1 MSVNLTW
8 PCVKLLFLS
17 GILFSLCSAQAA
29 PPSPKHLHP
38 HCLLGA
44 QGQPRHRQAVSGLQQ
59 RLHCESIQALRPR
72 AVLAH
77 GEFYLLSELPVPVH
91 KQICFCLKTFPHKRL
106 PSSEDCSLR
115 LISKIF
121 WNRGWDY
128 IINSVSLSEA
138 VGRCCFRLLHNS
150 QKD

>member
-8 PCVKLLFLS
+8 LCVKLLLLS
-17 GILFSLCSAQAA
+17 GVLFSLCSAQAA
-29 PPSPKHLHP
+29 PPSPEHLHP
-38 HCLLGA
+38 HCWE
-44 QGQPRHRQAVSGLQQ
+44 HRDSRGTGRRPQAYSSACTV
-59 RLHCESIQALRPR
+59 RAVQALRPR